1 MAMMGSGYERRPEP
15 EAPAG
20 PRRRL
25 YELAKD
31 LNVSPKDLVN
41 KVRAMGIDV
50 ANHMSHLESVD
61 VDRVRRAIE
70 RERLENLEEVRLND
84 TVIRRR
90 SKSAAG
96 GTAVR
101 APAPAAAPAPTP
113 PAPAP
118 APRAPEPAAPVE
130 MAPEVSAPRQV
141 REPVVE
147 RAAPPPKPAAPA
159 PAAAAPTPAPPPA
172 TVGMSARP
180 AAAAGTEAASPRPI
194 KTITQP
200 VVTGSAATGAFIQL
214 PGQVPRSETPT
225 PRFEIKDRDEELR
238 RLGRGA
244 PVMRGPAG
252 RNQFGRPGFG
262 PGGAR
267 PGGIP
272 KKRVAAAGKKLK
284 QTQITTP
291 AEHKRVIRMGDTIAV
306 AELAKKMAVQ
316 GREIIKKLWALGMM
330 EANINKDIDLD
341 TATLI
346 ATEFG
351 FQIESTAFRE
361 DEVLTGGTE
370 VQENPE
376 DLLPRAPVVTI
387 MGHVDHGKT
396 SLLDAIRKANVAAGE
411 AGGITQHIGAYKVS
425 SDKGDV
431 VFLDTPGHEAFTA
444 MRARGAQMTDI
455 VVLVVAA
462 DDGPMPQTV

>member
-20 PRRRL
+20 PRLRV

-31 LNVSPKDLVN
+31 LNVQPKDLVA
-41 KVRAMGIDV
+41 KVRAMGIEV

-61 VDRVRRAIE
+61 VDRVRRAVD

-90 SKSAAG
+90 SKSAVAG
-96 GTAVR
+96 SAGSA
-101 APAPAAAPAPTP
+101 ASGASGASGGPAARPSAPSAPP
-113 PAPAP
+113 PPVAAPP
-118 APRAPEPAAPVE
+118 APRAPEPAAPVAP
-130 MAPEVSAPRQV
+130 APEVSTQRHVREEVVIERPAPR
-141 REPVVE
+141 PS
-147 RAAPPPKPAAPA
+147 AAP
-159 PAAAAPTPAPPPA
+159 PAAAAPPPA
-172 TVGMSARP
+172 APAMAAKP
-180 AAAAGTEAASPRPI
+180 AAASEPDAPPRPQI
-194 KTITQP
+194 KTIPQP

-214 PGQVPRSETPT
+214 PGTQARNDQPGPRY
-225 PRFEIKDRDEELR
+225 EIKDRDEELR

-244 PVMRGPAG
+244 PVMRQPPGG

-291 AEHKRVIRMGDTIAV
+291 AEHKRVIRMSDTIAV

-361 DEVLTGGTE
+361 DELLTSGTE
-370 VQENPE
+370 TAENPE

-396 SLLDAIRKANVAAGE
+396 SLLDAIRKANVAGGE
-411 AGGITQHIGAYKVS
+411 AGGITQHIGAYKVNT
-425 SDKGDV
+425 DHGTI
-431 VFLDTPGHEAFTA
+431 VFLDTP
-444 MRARGAQMTDI
+444 
-455 VVLVVAA
+455 
-462 DDGPMPQTV
+462 